1 MQGSLAEKK
10 SVLFYS
16 KIRKIARRTNGGLFF
31 FEEYLTENFKI
42 SAAAQ
47 GIAESN
53 FLARDKVIICK

>member
-31 FEEYLTENFKI
+31 FEEYLNIDGKF
-42 SAAAQ
+42 
-47 GIAESN
+47 
-53 FLARDKVIICK
+53 